1 LNERNVNGYSLP
13 AVEADDDAMNG
24 EKQVVI
30 RFLESLSDCVKLSF
44 I

>member
-1 LNERNVNGYSLP
+1 LNERNINGYALP
-13 AVEADDDAMNG
+13 TVEADDNAMNG

-30 RFLESLSDCVKLSF
+30 RFLESLSDCVKLSL